1 MSIRKAALEKKLQ
14 ESKVLSTELA
24 SVQSTAK
31 VYQRKVPS
39 SNIFLLENDTN
50 TVKSATLRKK
60 LATIAG
66 RDQLK
71 N

>member
-50 TVKSATLRKK
+50 TVKSATLLQQKSLEK
-60 LATIAG
+60 E
-66 RDQLK
+66 LK
-71 N
+71 TLQT